1 MEKDKASGA
10 IEALL
15 FVSGEAMPV
24 EDLAVLLEMDFLATN
39 LLIDE
44 MMEEKA
50 KSGSGIQIMR
60 IEDKVQ
66 LCTNRDYAPYIQ
78 KMALPEKA
86 QNLSQAILETL
97 SIIAYKQPVTKS
109 EIEAIRGV
117 RCEYSVA
124 TLLERGM
131 IVVAGKKDTI
141 GRPLLYATNDEFLR
155 HFGLS
160 SLQDLPVLDEEE
172 EQEA

>member
-1 MEKDKASGA
+1 MDKDKAQGA

-24 EDLAVLLEMDFLATN
+24 EDLASLLEMDFLETN
-39 LLIDE
+39 MLIDE
-44 MMEEKA
+44 MAEEKA
-50 KSGSGIQIMR
+50 KSGAGIHIMR

-66 LCTNRDYAPYIQ
+66 LCTNKDYGPYIQ
-78 KMALPEKA
+78 KMSLPERVK
-86 QNLSQAILETL
+86 NLSQSILETL

-117 RCEYSVA
+117 RCEYAVA

-131 IVVAGKKDTI
+131 IVVAGKKETI

-160 SLQDLPVLDEEE
+160 SLQELPVLEAEEE
-172 EQEA
+172 